1 VTEHDIRLN
10 PPPFTPQVV
19 FLDLDGTCIDD
30 GPSLH
35 PRIKAAVIKAQERT
49 QIVIATGRMFRSGR
63 RWALEMGVETPLI
76 CYQGALVKELVGD
89 GKALLTNNLQAAPA
103 IRAIEIA
110 RAHDWHRQ
118 IFVNDILLAEQDR
131 PEVHDYVRIAGVE
144 IEFVD
149 DLVERS
155 RGGVL
160 KVVYVIH
167 DLNAVASAQQ
177 LLRDELG
184 EQAYITSSLPH
195 LVEVVSP
202 TAGKQKGAAVVCREL
217 AVDPDQSLAVGDAP
231 NDVGLLDFA
240 AFGIAVAPVHE
251 ALVGHFDATCAG
263 PKAAGVADVLEACGL
278 A

>member
-1 VTEHDIRLN
+1 VTGRDIRLN

-19 FLDLDGTCIDD
+19 FLDLDGTCVDNV
-30 GPSLH
+30 PSLN
-35 PRIKAAVIKAQERT
+35 PRIKAAVIKARERT
-49 QIVIATGRMFRSGR
+49 QIVVATGRMFRSGR
-63 RWALEMGVETPLI
+63 RWALEMGVDTPLI
-76 CYQGALVKELVGD
+76 CYQGALVKEMDGD
-89 GKALLTNNLQAAPA
+89 GKVLLANNLQSAPA

-118 IFVNDILLAEQDR
+118 IFVNDVLLAEQDR
-131 PEVHDYVRIAGVE
+131 PEVHDYARVAGVE

-149 DLVERS
+149 DLVKHCRD
-155 RGGVL
+155 GVL

-167 DLNAVASAQQ
+167 DLDNMAGAQQ
-177 LLRDELG
+177 LMRDELG

-217 AVDPDQSLAVGDAP
+217 GVDPGRSLAVGDAP

-240 AFGIAVAPVHE
+240 AFGVAVAPVHE
-251 ALVGHFDATCAG
+251 ALIDHFDATCAG